1 MGDRQAR
8 AARVCGSSFCGR
20 RESHE
25 ACRGLTG
32 AGCTWSPAEQSSDF
46 SLCAFDWGFD
56 LSKTKRRT
64 TQTEVCATGEAIMFA
79 EFKGCGTAM
88 VTPFQK
94 DLSLDE
100 QSLRQLIRRQI
111 AGGINFLV
119 PCGTTGESPTLAHE
133 EHLRVVAIPLEEAK
147 GKVPVLGGAG
157 GYDTRKVIEMAREIE
172 RMGADGILSVTPYY
186 NKPTQEGLYQHYKAI
201 ASSIPLPIILYN
213 VPPRTNVNI
222 EPATLRRLAEIENII
237 GVKEASGNIAQ
248 MTQVIQQVP
257 EQFIV
262 LSGDDAL
269 ALPLVAM
276 GGRGLISVASNEIPA
291 EMTRLVRL
299 CLTGEFATARALQR
313 KLLPLIE
320 VNFIETNPSPVKAA
334 MAEMGLLEPVWRLP
348 LVPPRPENLAKIRAV
363 LESLALLEK
372 AHVANRT

>member
-1 MGDRQAR
+1 
-8 AARVCGSSFCGR
+8 
-20 RESHE
+20 
-25 ACRGLTG
+25 
-32 AGCTWSPAEQSSDF
+32 
-46 SLCAFDWGFD
+46 
-56 LSKTKRRT
+56 
-64 TQTEVCATGEAIMFA
+64 
-79 EFKGCGTAM
+79 M
-88 VTPFQK
+88 VTPFRK

-100 QSLRQLIRRQI
+100 DALRRLIRRQI

-119 PCGTTGESPTLAHE
+119 PCGTTGESPTLTHE
-133 EHLRVVAIPLEEAK
+133 EHLRVVAITIEEAK

-157 GYDTRKVIEMAREIE
+157 GYDTAKVIHMAREIE

-201 ASSIPLPIILYN
+201 ASSISLPIIVYN

-269 ALPLVAM
+269 TLPLVAM